1 MLDDINLM
9 GGSNGE
15 LQVLTNRLVERAV
28 AYELEVST
36 EKSKIMTNSTNNI
49 STDINM
55 NSQKLEEV
63 TSCDYLGATL
73 WKDGTC
79 SAEVSISHGQRKQD
93 LAVQHRP
100 LCKQVQA
107 VQVSCHLLDG

>member
-1 MLDDINLM
+1 M
-9 GGSNGE
+9 GDSNGY
-15 LQVLTNRLVERAV
+15 LQDFVNRLVDRAT
-28 AYELEVST
+28 AYVVEVST

-79 SAEVSISHGQRKQD
+79 SAEVSISNGQRKQD
-93 LAVQHRP
+93 LAV
-100 LCKQVQA
+100 
-107 VQVSCHLLDG
+107 